1 MKLKQHFTKQKAQAE
16 LNNEDFNKFI
26 DALPDDLEIPDIAVN
41 LLEENFLTRKRA
53 LSDKQVYDK
62 IRAESLNAVDEQVKT
77 ILPMLTGTDRETI
90 EKEPNS
96 YKKLELVKTAFDNAI
111 KAAKI
116 DNPDAGDQVKELKK
130 TQSELTEKIKSINLD
145 HETSVKTLKESFEK
159 DKKGMK
165 LDWTLDKKLGEFEFG
180 DEYKT
185 VRPALTD
192 SIISKIKSDHVLELD
207 DKGNIQVL
215 DRDTGKPKFDGNNPV
230 TLDHLLVEPLKPFI
244 KKNNKDEGGQGGQQQ
259 QRRPAGQQ
267 QQSQQ
272 KPLNE
277 MTLAERRQAGVRI
290 NQ

>member
-26 DALPDDLEIPDIAVN
+26 ESIPEDMEIPDIAVN

-53 LSDKQVYDK
+53 ISDKQVYDK
-62 IRAESLNAVDEQVKT
+62 IRAETLNAVDEQVKN
-77 ILPMLTGTDRETI
+77 ILPLISGTDREAI
-90 EKEPNS
+90 EKETNS
-96 YKKLELVKTAFDNAI
+96 YKKIELLKTAMDNAV

-116 DNPDAGDQVKELKK
+116 DNPDANEQIKELKK

-145 HETSVKTLKESFEK
+145 HETAVKGLKEGFEK

-165 LDWTLDKKLGEFEFG
+165 LDWTLDKKLSDFEFG

-185 VRPALTD
+185 VRPALTE
-192 SIISKIKSDHVLELD
+192 SIISKIKSDNVLELD

-215 DRDTGKPKFDGNNPV
+215 DKETGKPKFDGNNPV

-259 QRRPAGQQ
+259 QRRSQPQQ
-267 QQSQQ
+267 IQQ
-272 KPLNE
+272 KNISE